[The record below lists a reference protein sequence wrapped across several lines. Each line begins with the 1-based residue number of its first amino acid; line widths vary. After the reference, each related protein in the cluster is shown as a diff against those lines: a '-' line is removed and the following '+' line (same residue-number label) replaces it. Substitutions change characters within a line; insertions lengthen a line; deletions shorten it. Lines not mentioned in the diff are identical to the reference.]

1 MTTYRDISDTEV
13 QVDAP
18 LTQQLMQ
25 ALKDNPE
32 AIAQAASG
40 ATRIDPAALEKKAMT
55 VGNYVIGQFN
65 IGSTSGADKGGD
77 RDAYF
82 KFRAQGTVRLT
93 YRIFFQSYGVLDIG
107 KLLIYKST
115 DNGANYTSIH
125 SSTALTG
132 AGGDD
137 TTEDE
142 IEHTFNVNDRVRF
155 GISAT
160 GDAAVSAYGFVS
172 VGDSSSVYGVQCA
185 RLRSVF

>member
-125 SSTALTG
+125 TSDILT
-132 AGGDD
+132 GGDD

-155 GISAT
+155 GTNA
-160 GDAAVSAYGFVS
+160 GGAAGISAYGFVS

-185 RLRSVF
+185 RLRSIN

>member
-65 IGSTSGADKGGD
+65 IGSTSGADQGGD

-93 YRIFFQSYGVLDIG
+93 YRLFYHSYGGFSDNAILT
-107 KLLIYKST
+107 IYKST
-115 DNGANYTSIH
+115 DNGANYTGIH
-125 SSTALTG
+125 SSPILS
-132 AGGDD
+132 GGDD
-137 TTEDE
+137 TVERE
-142 IEHTFNVNDRVRF
+142 VEHTFNVNDRVRF
-155 GISAT
+155 GISA
-160 GDAAVSAYGFVS
+160 GGSAGVSAYGFVS

>member
-93 YRIFFQSYGVLDIG
+93 YRLFYHSYGGFTESASLT
-107 KLLIYKST
+107 IYKST

-125 SSTALTG
+125 TSDILT
-132 AGGDD
+132 GGDD

-155 GISAT
+155 GTNA
-160 GDAAVSAYGFVS
+160 GGAAGISAYGFVS

-185 RLRSVF
+185 RLRSIN